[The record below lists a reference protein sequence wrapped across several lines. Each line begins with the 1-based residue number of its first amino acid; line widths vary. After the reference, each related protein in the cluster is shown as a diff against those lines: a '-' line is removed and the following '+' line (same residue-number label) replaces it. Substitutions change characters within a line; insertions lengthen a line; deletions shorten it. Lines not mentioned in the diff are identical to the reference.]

1 MIQIKNDFSINNIHA
16 DVFGC
21 YAYIFNLIPSSNGF
35 NVNLKLEDILNLD
48 GIIIKERIMGIGT
61 SSRNEMWILF
71 QNSNIILHTTK
82 FSDKNLDHIT
92 VIYNAEDN
100 YKETPIYKL
109 IQNSIVEQVYTKK
122 LDFISNDGSGLGFTT
137 FDYPDKPNNV
147 ELNYNDDFYKINDN
161 IIKDLSQKKSGLHL
175 LHGIPGT
182 GKTSYI
188 KHLINTIDKRF
199 IYCPS
204 FMVTSLSS
212 PEFITLMLEYGTDSV
227 LIIEDAENAL
237 VSRDDERN
245 SAVTNILNLG
255 DGLIGDVANIQIIA
269 TFNTDL
275 SNLDEALLRKG
286 RTLNKY
292 EFNKLEVNKL
302 KVLSESLNLD
312 LDITEPL
319 TLAEFYNSSS
329 LSFENKKQNKIEIE

>member
-1 MIQIKNDFSINNIHA
+1 MIQLKNDFSINNIHT
-16 DVFGC
+16 DIFNF
-21 YAYIFNLIPSSNGF
+21 YAYIFNLIPSSNSF
-35 NVNLKLEDILNLD
+35 NVNLKLEDVLNLD
-48 GIIIKERIMGIGT
+48 GTVIRERIMDTGT
-61 SSRNEMWILF
+61 FSRNEMWILF
-71 QNSNIILHTTK
+71 QNSNIILYTTK
-82 FSDKNLDHIT
+82 YVDKNLDHVTI
-92 VIYNAEDN
+92 IYNAEDD
-100 YKETPIYKL
+100 YKETLIYKL
-109 IQNSIVEQVYTKK
+109 IQNSIIEQVYTRK

-147 ELNYNDDFYKINDN
+147 KLNYNDDFYQINDN

-227 LIIEDAENAL
+227 LIIEDAENSL

-292 EFNKLEVNKL
+292 EFNKLEVSKL
-302 KVLSESLNLD
+302 KVLNESLNLN

>member
-1 MIQIKNDFSINNIHA
+1 MIQINN
-16 DVFGC
+16 
-21 YAYIFNLIPSSNGF
+21 FNSSKIYYDYSEFYTYYFKLLPSSAGL
-35 NVNLKLEDILNLD
+35 NVNINLNDILNLG
-48 GIIIKERIMGIGT
+48 GIVIKDRMAGFGESERSELWIIFEYDK
-61 SSRNEMWILF
+61 IL
-71 QNSNIILHTTK
+71 ITTTK
-82 FSDKNLDHIT
+82 FKNDNLNY
-92 VIYNAEDN
+92 VQLSFNCQFN
-100 YKETPIYKL
+100 YKETEIYKL
-109 IQNSIVEQVYTKK
+109 LINNTIEQTFTKK
-122 LDFISNDGSGLGFTT
+122 LDFISNDGSGLGFST
-137 FDYPDKPNNV
+137 FEFPEKPNNI
-147 ELNYNDDFYKINDN
+147 ELNYNDDFDEINKN
-161 IIKDLSQKKSGLHL
+161 IINDLSQKKSGLHL

-212 PEFITLMLEYGTDSV
+212 PEFITLMLDHGTNSI
-227 LIIEDAENAL
+227 LIIEDAEDAL

-275 SNLDEALLRKG
+275 SNVDEALLRKG

-292 EFNKLEVNKL
+292 EFKRLEVNKL
-302 KVLSESLNLD
+302 NLLKESLKLD
-312 LDITEPL
+312 FEITEPL
-319 TLAEFYNSSS
+319 TLAEFYNHSS
-329 LSFENKKQNKIEIE
+329 LGFENNKKQNKIEIE

>member
-1 MIQIKNDFSINNIHA
+1 MIQIKSDFAINNIHI
-16 DVFGC
+16 DVFSV
-21 YAYIFNLIPSSNGF
+21 YSYIFNLIPSSNTF
-35 NVNLKLEDILNLD
+35 NINIKLEDILNL
-48 GIIIKERIMGIGT
+48 GGVIIKERISGVDT
-61 SSRNEMWILF
+61 SLRAEIWILF
-71 QNSNIILHTTK
+71 KDSNIILYTTK
-82 FSDKNLDHIT
+82 FGDKNLDYVTI
-92 VIYNAEDN
+92 IYNSECN
-100 YKETPIYKL
+100 YKETSIYKL
-109 IQNSIVEQVYTKK
+109 IQDNIVKQVYTKK

-137 FDYPDKPNNV
+137 FDYPENNNNV
-147 ELNYNDDFYKINDN
+147 ELNYNNDFNEINKN

-212 PEFITLMLEYGTDSV
+212 PEFITLMLEYGTNSV

-292 EFNKLEVNKL
+292 EFKKLEVNKL
-302 KVLSESLNLD
+302 KILKESLNLD
-312 LDITEPL
+312 FEITEPL
-319 TLAEFYNSSS
+319 TLAEFYNHSS
-329 LSFENKKQNKIEIE
+329 LNFENKKQNKIEIE

>member
-1 MIQIKNDFSINNIHA
+1 MIKIKSDFLINNIHI
-16 DVFGC
+16 DVFGF
-21 YAYIFNLIPSSNGF
+21 YSYVFNLLASSNNF
-35 NVNLKLEDILNLD
+35 KINLKLEDILKLD
-48 GIIIKERIMGIGT
+48 GVMIRERI
-61 SSRNEMWILF
+61 SSDEVRNEMWILF
-71 QNSNIILHTTK
+71 QNSNIMLVTVK
-82 FSDKNLDHIT
+82 YSDKDLDYIT
-92 VIYNAEDN
+92 FLYNSEDN

-109 IQNSIVEQVYTKK
+109 IQSNIVKQVYTKK

-147 ELNYNDDFYKINDN
+147 ELNYNDDFYEINDN

-292 EFNKLEVNKL
+292 EFNKLKVDKL
-302 KVLSESLNLD
+302 KVLSKFLNLD

>member
-1 MIQIKNDFSINNIHA
+1 MIQIKNDFSINGIHT
-16 DVFGC
+16 DIFGI
-21 YAYIFNLIPSSNGF
+21 YAYIFNLIPSSNTF
-35 NVNLKLEDILNLD
+35 NINLKLEDILNL
-48 GIIIKERIMGIGT
+48 GGNIIRERIVGTGT
-61 SSRNEMWILF
+61 SLRNEMWILF
-71 QNSNIILHTTK
+71 KDFNIILFTTK
-82 FSDKNLDHIT
+82 FNDKNLDHVT
-92 VIYNAEDN
+92 VIYNVECN
-100 YKETPIYKL
+100 YKQTPIYKL
-109 IQNSIVEQVYTKK
+109 VQNNIIEQVYTKK

-147 ELNYNDDFYKINDN
+147 ELNYNDDFYVINDN